1 MGVFDNFKA
10 FIHSITTEDHYASYG
25 SPYKNSTVNQSGNL
39 VGGTNS
45 SSSRLNEISRLAT
58 LNSSSNSLIENNG
71 GPVGYRPGLRSSNT
85 NLHSSSDVQLATFDQ
100 GQPPL
105 PSIESLWNRI
115 EAWLEEEYPELE
127 DNLNDGV
134 TTADLNEFEN
144 DLGLGSLPVEFRQF
158 YKIHDGQFRGGKP
171 TGLIMGLIL
180 LDIESIVEEYS
191 IWAKV
196 CQRLEKQQL
205 LLQRQAQLIKTEGS
219 SSIQQQQ
226 QEINQN
232 NFILNQKSIP
242 PNAVQPYYVHKGWI
256 PIIKDLCGNQFAVD
270 LAPGPQGKWGQIILF
285 GRDFDTKVVVASNLQ
300 QFLFEFINDLEQGKF
315 QIDQSQI
322 NVDNGFLDN
331 SRDDDY
337 MIGDEDE
344 GEGELTFYDVDGKEF
359 GAKLKGKLNYIDVWK
374 RRALKKYGIS
384 DVESFQTSFIPKKLS
399 AKKKVEEKGLINL
412 ESQVTLPKETIIDEE
427 DEGAEAGAALV
438 DETDKKLADE
448 EGSEI
453 TQVATEMSAE
463 TDTTKADAKPD
474 ATKLDTTPDTKLD
487 TKEDSTDTKHD
498 TKQDSAEN

>member
-85 NLHSSSDVQLATFDQ
+85 NLHSNSDVQLATFDQ

-134 TTADLNEFEN
+134 TTADLNELEN

-158 YKIHDGQFRGGKP
+158 YKIHDGQLRGGKP

-256 PIIKDLCGNQFAVD
+256 PIIKDSCGNQFAVD

-359 GAKLKGKLNYIDVWK
+359 GPKLKGKLNYIDVWK

-384 DVESFQTSFIPKKLS
+384 NVESFQTSFIPKKLT

-427 DEGAEAGAALV
+427 DEAAEAG
-438 DETDKKLADE
+438 ETDESPADE
-448 EGSEI
+448 EATEI
-453 TQVATEMSAE
+453 SQVATEVSAE
-463 TDTTKADAKPD
+463 TGTTKAD
-474 ATKLDTTPDTKLD
+474 TKS
-487 TKEDSTDTKHD
+487 DSTD
-498 TKQDSAEN
+498 TKQDSADTKQDSADTTEN